1 MTPGTKKICGCR
13 NKLRFFVSR
22 LIGERAS
29 VGPSLL
35 IGQLITLQTFGACA
49 GVLSRHARWQLCLFI
64 PKPSQASGLLVTGFG
79 QETERSWTTINNRT
93 GHAPCFDG
101 FYLRIDVLG
110 LREFSRC
117 HRSKRMSSVIKE
129 PFAPRRYRY
138 IVDHIEV
145 ASVSSLYQ
153 RLLRSALR
161 VNLRVNKLADASLED
176 LCMLVLSLFLLF
188 TTLLLPWVLL

>member
-1 MTPGTKKICGCR
+1 MCSVFENFPGVIGVNACPES
-13 NKLRFFVSR
+13 SR
-22 LIGERAS
+22 
-29 VGPSLL
+29 SLL
-35 IGQLITLQTFGACA
+35 PHEGA
-49 GVLSRHARWQLCLFI
+49 G
-64 PKPSQASGLLVTGFG
+64 
-79 QETERSWTTINNRT
+79 N
-93 GHAPCFDG
+93 
-101 FYLRIDVLG
+101 
-110 LREFSRC
+110 
-117 HRSKRMSSVIKE
+117 
-129 PFAPRRYRY
+129 

>member
-1 MTPGTKKICGCR
+1 
-13 NKLRFFVSR
+13 
-22 LIGERAS
+22 
-29 VGPSLL
+29 
-35 IGQLITLQTFGACA
+35 
-49 GVLSRHARWQLCLFI
+49 
-64 PKPSQASGLLVTGFG
+64 
-79 QETERSWTTINNRT
+79 
-93 GHAPCFDG
+93 
-101 FYLRIDVLG
+101 
-110 LREFSRC
+110 
-117 HRSKRMSSVIKE
+117 MSSVIKE

-161 VNLRVNKLADASLED
+161 VNKLADASLED